1 MEPTKNENARRI
13 SVGLFFAIL
22 LAIGLGGYRDYNVS
36 WDEPLQRDIGA
47 ATVKHVSGILG
58 IDLLDGRF
66 ASLPPLEEFVDK
78 DYGVAFEA
86 PAVALEVLFKIR
98 GAREAIFFR
107 HILTF
112 LVCLSGVYA
121 VYRLA
126 SRRFADWRIGL
137 LAALFLVL
145 TPRLFAESFY
155 NSKDAVFMAVFAIA
169 MYTGISFLLRP
180 GLSTAFLHA
189 LATALALDVRI
200 MAVILPAAT
209 MSMLALRLINR
220 ELPGRKTVMAAS
232 VYLLSSGIFLVTIW
246 PNLWSDPFGNF
257 AQAFGNMS
265 KFRWKNDVLY
275 MGSFIPASEVPWHY
289 IPTWI
294 SITTPVLYLLLFLI
308 GSAAVL
314 KGMLSNLA
322 ARRFRLWTSEAELQ
336 DVMFL
341 GLFAAPVAAVI
352 ALNSTLYDGWRQL
365 YFIYPAFLLLA
376 VRGWVSLWGFR
387 SPGNMNKAL
396 LLVITAATIFFTAAW
411 MWKAHPLQNV
421 YFNFFAG
428 KDIKDRY
435 EMDYWG
441 LGNRK
446 ALEYILEN
454 DKSPVVNVRADS
466 ATPLKLSIYML
477 EPDKRV
483 RIRETDEMTA
493 PYYVLNNYRLF
504 KEPLE
509 SKYGKEYDLFYELKV
524 GGEAVLSVFKWKGT
538 EGSGSPPLNPA
549 KKTR

>member
-1 MEPTKNENARRI
+1 
-13 SVGLFFAIL
+13 
-22 LAIGLGGYRDYNVS
+22 
-36 WDEPLQRDIGA
+36 
-47 ATVKHVSGILG
+47 
-58 IDLLDGRF
+58 
-66 ASLPPLEEFVDK
+66 
-78 DYGVAFEA
+78 
-86 PAVALEVLFKIR
+86 
-98 GAREAIFFR
+98 
-107 HILTF
+107 
-112 LVCLSGVYA
+112 
-121 VYRLA
+121 
-126 SRRFADWRIGL
+126 
-137 LAALFLVL
+137 
-145 TPRLFAESFY
+145 
-155 NSKDAVFMAVFAIA
+155 
-169 MYTGISFLLRP
+169 
-180 GLSTAFLHA
+180 
-189 LATALALDVRI
+189 
-200 MAVILPAAT
+200 
-209 MSMLALRLINR
+209 
-220 ELPGRKTVMAAS
+220 
-232 VYLLSSGIFLVTIW
+232 
-246 PNLWSDPFGNF
+246 
-257 AQAFGNMS
+257 
-265 KFRWKNDVLY
+265 
-275 MGSFIPASEVPWHY
+275 
-289 IPTWI
+289 
-294 SITTPVLYLLLFLI
+294 
-308 GSAAVL
+308 
-314 KGMLSNLA
+314 
-322 ARRFRLWTSEAELQ
+322 
-336 DVMFL
+336 
-341 GLFAAPVAAVI
+341 
-352 ALNSTLYDGWRQL
+352 
-365 YFIYPAFLLLA
+365 
-376 VRGWVSLWGFR
+376 
-387 SPGNMNKAL
+387 MNKAL

>member
-1 MEPTKNENARRI
+1 MKNENIRRV

-22 LAIGLGGYRDYNVS
+22 LAIGFGSYRDYNIS

-47 ATVKHVSGILG
+47 ATVKHVSEVLG
-58 IDLLDGRF
+58 SDLLDGRF

-112 LVCLSGVYA
+112 LICLSGVYA

-169 MYTGISFLLRP
+169 MNTTVSFVLKP
-180 GLSTAFLHA
+180 GMRTALIHA
-189 LATALALDVRI
+189 LATAVAIDVRI
-200 MAVILPAAT
+200 MAVILPAAAAAILAVRLLRNELPVRKT
-209 MSMLALRLINR
+209 LIAASGYLLALCLFVVVFW
-220 ELPGRKTVMAAS
+220 P
-232 VYLLSSGIFLVTIW
+232 YLW
-246 PNLWSDPFGNF
+246 QDPFGNF
-257 AQAFGNMS
+257 VQAFQNMS
-265 KFRWKNDVLY
+265 KFRWDEDVLY
-275 MGSFIPASEVPWHY
+275 MGSFVPATGVPWHY
-289 IPTWI
+289 IPAWV
-294 SITTPVLYLLLFLI
+294 SITTPVLYLALFIAGSFAAIRRMIFNLI
-308 GSAAVL
+308 
-314 KGMLSNLA
+314 

-336 DVMFL
+336 DIVFL

-387 SPGNMNKAL
+387 LPRNMNKAL
-396 LLVITAATIFFTAAW
+396 LLVITAASVFFTAAW

-421 YFNFFAG
+421 YFNYFAG
-428 KDIKDRY
+428 KNIKDRY

-454 DKSPVVNVRADS
+454 DRSPVIHVRADS

-524 GGEAVLSVFKWKGT
+524 GGEAVLSVFKWKGD
-538 EGSGSPPLNPA
+538 ERLRSPSVESD
-549 KKTR
+549 TRTK